1 MTITIG
7 PELEEQVRAK
17 AQAEGLTI
25 QTYVERLIRE
35 DEAWGKYVEAPLDE
49 TDTEFQGIRAAVMEG
64 LEEAERGEG
73 SPALGVFADLRAKH
87 GISD

>member
-7 PELEEQVRAK
+7 PELEEQVRTK

-35 DEAWGKYVEAPLDE
+35 DAAWGKYVEAPLDE
-49 TDTEFQGIRAAVMEG
+49 TDPEFEEIRAAVMEG
-64 LEEAERGEG
+64 LLEAERGEG
-73 SPALGVFADLRAKH
+73 SPALEVFAGLRAKH
-87 GISD
+87 GVSR

>member
-7 PELEEQVRAK
+7 PELEAQVRAK

-25 QTYVERLIRE
+25 QSYVERLIRE

-49 TDTEFQGIRAAVMEG
+49 TDPEFEEVRAAVTKG

-73 SPALGVFADLRAKH
+73 SPALGVFADLRVKH